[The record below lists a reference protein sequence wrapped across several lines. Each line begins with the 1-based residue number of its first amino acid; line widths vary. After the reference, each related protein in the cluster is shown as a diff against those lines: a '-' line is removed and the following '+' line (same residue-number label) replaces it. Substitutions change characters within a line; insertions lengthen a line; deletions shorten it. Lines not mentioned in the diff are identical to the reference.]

1 MQGKCTINYKT
12 FVALCENNKKLDIIS
27 EKWHT
32 MELDILKEAIEEV
45 LQVYIKEIS
54 LESTFETDLGA
65 DSIDMVQILNLVE
78 EKMGIEIPNIE
89 LEKMITVKDALDV
102 LLSVKNK

>member
-1 MQGKCTINYKT
+1 
-12 FVALCENNKKLDIIS
+12 
-27 EKWHT
+27 
-32 MELDILKEAIEEV
+32 MELEILKEAIEEV

-54 LESTFETDLGA
+54 LDSTFEADLGA

-78 EKMGIEIPNIE
+78 EKMGIEISNIE

-102 LLSVKNK
+102 LLSAKKQ